1 MSSFIRSLSDTHD
14 SEYSA
19 LLRFR
24 RALRQADILLFD
36 ELLAKAESFIP
47 HSSLDGVLP
56 LDSYILAMELV
67 LYREIKKILAENQ
80 DPDRKGRVLPF
91 GEGGM
96 AFFSADQIDRFRA
109 LGLRVDE
116 EEPSYEPP
124 EDFP

>member
-1 MSSFIRSLSDTHD
+1 M
-14 SEYSA
+14 
-19 LLRFR
+19 
-24 RALRQADILLFD
+24 LFD

-67 LYREIKKILAENQ
+67 LYREIKKILSENQ

-91 GEGGM
+91 GESGM
-96 AFFSADQIDRFRA
+96 AYFSADQIDRFRA

-116 EEPSYEPP
+116 DEPTYEPP